1 MAVGDDAAAARGEFS
16 DTPAGEPI
24 RMCGAGAAFDPIYT
38 VTAMPADLVQ
48 DARGVFGYMPT
59 PGTEFANTEKW
70 PDWTDPEAVAK
81 ANATRVEY
89 HKGLAEKAQWVE
101 SLRAQGATDAAIGR
115 QLVDMRNEAR
125 MAMYAPEDLP
135 KLLERNMKVY
145 KNPNGPSY
153 EDALKKAGGDAGE
166 VVAAALR
173 SNKGVDVLC
182 GVCKIVEPRK

>member
-16 DTPAGEPI
+16 DTPAGEPVK
-24 RMCGAGAAFDPIYT
+24 MCGAGADFDPTYT
-38 VTAMPADLVQ
+38 VSSMPKDLVE

-101 SLRAQGATDAAIGR
+101 DLRSQGATDEEIGR

-125 MAMYAPEDLP
+125 MAMYSPEDLP

-153 EDALKKAGGDAGE
+153 EDALKKADGDPSE
-166 VVAAALR
+166 VIASALR

-182 GVCKIVEPRK
+182 GVCKVVEPRK